1 MLGRHLAGVQENCYR
16 TTGWSGLV
24 LPALRLQGVHGPH
37 EAGGP
42 SVALLHGDAGPRGIE
57 LVAGPVLLVEDEPLL
72 TLALRGLGGVV
83 EGEVVAG
90 RTGTAGVEFIALTN
104 RSDTLTHIR
113 YLVRPLGMGPTKQ
126 QHNLEKDF

>member
-42 SVALLHGDAGPRGIE
+42 SVALLHVDAGTRGVE
-57 LVAGPVLLVEDEPLL
+57 LVTGAVLLIEDEALL
-72 TLALRGLGGVV
+72 ALALRGLGGVV
-83 EGEVVAG
+83 EGEVVAS
-90 RTGTAGVEFIALTN
+90 RTGTSAVELVALTN
-104 RSDTLTHIR
+104 SSNTSTDI
-113 YLVRPLGMGPTKQ
+113 
-126 QHNLEKDF
+126 